1 MWIHGVKHRDS
12 LSTLLCLHLRQ
23 RSQAS
28 AGKNDKSSPLTKR
41 REGQPVFVPLISTE
55 GYKEIDWRAQWRL
68 VWLLMVKWSKRLEV
82 RDEDLR

>member
-1 MWIHGVKHRDS
+1 M
-12 LSTLLCLHLRQ
+12 
-23 RSQAS
+23 
-28 AGKNDKSSPLTKR
+28 
-41 REGQPVFVPLISTE
+41 FVPLINTE